1 MQSLSKREQKQLNR
15 DIWLAKLVEE
25 LEQIPEGTL
34 IWRLMEK
41 RTVLRA
47 LIQVQGNRAL
57 AARRLEITV
66 RGLSN
71 KLKYYG
77 LCEKQEEKTME

>member
-15 DIWLAKLVEE
+15 GIWLAKLTEE

-34 IWRLMEK
+34 VWHLMEK

-57 AARRLEITV
+57 VARRLEITV

-77 LCEKQEEKTME
+77 LCENQEVKIEE